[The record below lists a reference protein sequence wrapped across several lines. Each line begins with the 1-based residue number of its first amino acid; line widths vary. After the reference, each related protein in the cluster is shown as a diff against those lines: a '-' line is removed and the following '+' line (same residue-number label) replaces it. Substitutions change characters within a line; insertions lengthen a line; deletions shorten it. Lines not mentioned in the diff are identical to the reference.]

1 MSCFQTLTD
10 QLQTLRSHLPPHT
23 IERQDGNTC
32 KDSHQCKTTRP
43 AGIPL
48 SRKLCYAVGG
58 VPYQI
63 TTVAMGFSLQIFLL
77 DVVQIEAFYVSLILF
92 VSRAWDAVTDPL
104 VGYLVSRSSLTPIG
118 KLMPWVVLAMPF
130 GVLSYV
136 LLWFMPQGSMSQ
148 AFSVPWYLTA
158 SCLFETLMTC
168 FNVPY
173 LSLSMFLGGDQRDRD
188 SATAYRMSVEM
199 LAMLVASVIQGQV
212 VAVYNTERAGA
223 CQQLDQIQELPHNT
237 PAPQADT
244 LQATRKAFL
253 TSALVIGGLFF
264 LCCLVL
270 FLGVKEQ
277 HAPLYS
283 PARVRLSY
291 LTTLK
296 MLVCHIPYQRLVL
309 GLLFAALAFQMSL
322 GNFALFCTHVAGL
335 GAQFQHL
342 LLALLIAATIA
353 VPLWQAILV
362 RVGKKTTL
370 FIGLFLFIP
379 AVTIIAC
386 VPSNLPVFVTMC
398 VMLGF
403 SLATMFLLPWSMLP
417 DVVDD
422 FALRNPCCKDLE
434 PLFFSCYAFCSKLG
448 GGLSVGISTMTLH
461 FVGYRAGACSHS
473 EDVVTALIVLF
484 APVPITLL
492 LVGLVFF
499 HLYPINEDRRLQLQR
514 ERGRVVE
521 AIHSTDIEEE
531 IGSHIHQSRHQP
543 HESSLKS
550 NDCRSSDPEMMFMK
564 YSDDTV
570 IMDTAG
576 NSGKLQAFTV
586 V

>member
-1 MSCFQTLTD
+1 M
-10 QLQTLRSHLPPHT
+10 PH
-23 IERQDGNTC
+23 ERL
-32 KDSHQCKTTRP
+32 
-43 AGIPL
+43 AGILL
-48 SRKLCYAVGG
+48 SRKLCYAGG
-58 VPYQI
+58 VVPYQI
-63 TTVAMGFSLQIFLL
+63 TTAAIGFSLQIFLL
-77 DVVQIEAFYVSLILF
+77 NVVQIEAFYVSLILF

-104 VGYLVSRSSLTPIG
+104 VGYLVSRSSWTPIG

-188 SATAYRMSVEM
+188 STTAYRMSVEM
-199 LAMLVASVIQGQV
+199 LAMLVASAIQGQV
-212 VAVYNTERAGA
+212 VAVYNTERAAA
-223 CQQLDQIQELPHNT
+223 CQQLDT
-237 PAPQADT
+237 PAPQT
-244 LQATRKAFL
+244 VTQQATCKAFL

-277 HAPLYS
+277 QAPLYS
-283 PARVRLSY
+283 LARVRLSY

-309 GLLFAALAFQMSL
+309 GLLFAARAFQV
-322 GNFALFCTHVAGL
+322 NPNVFALFCTHVAGL

-342 LLALLIAATIA
+342 LLALLITTIIA

-362 RVGKKTTL
+362 QVGKKTTL
-370 FIGLFLFIP
+370 FIGLSLFIP

-386 VPSNLPVFVTMC
+386 VPNNLPVFVAMC

-417 DVVDD
+417 DVVDY
-422 FALRNPCCKDLE
+422 FALRNLCCKDLE

-448 GGLSVGISTMTLH
+448 GDLSVRISTMTLH

-492 LVGLVFF
+492 LVGLVFSTCT
-499 HLYPINEDRRLQLQR
+499 PSTRIDSSSSR
-514 ERGRVVE
+514 E
-521 AIHSTDIEEE
+521 S
-531 IGSHIHQSRHQP
+531 
-543 HESSLKS
+543 
-550 NDCRSSDPEMMFMK
+550 
-564 YSDDTV
+564 
-570 IMDTAG
+570 
-576 NSGKLQAFTV
+576 
-586 V
+586 

>member
-1 MSCFQTLTD
+1 M
-10 QLQTLRSHLPPHT
+10 
-23 IERQDGNTC
+23 
-32 KDSHQCKTTRP
+32 
-43 AGIPL
+43 PL

-63 TTVAMGFSLQIFLL
+63 TTAAIGFSLQIFLL
-77 DVVQIEAFYVSLILF
+77 NVVQIEAFYVSLILF

-104 VGYLVSRSSLTPIG
+104 VGYLVSRSGLTPIG

-173 LSLSMFLGGDQRDRD
+173 LSLTMFLGGDQRDRD
-188 SATAYRMSVEM
+188 STTAYRMSVEM
-199 LAMLVASVIQGQV
+199 LAMLVASAIQGQV
-212 VAVYNTERAGA
+212 VAVYNTEMAA
-223 CQQLDQIQELPHNT
+223 
-237 PAPQADT
+237 A
-244 LQATRKAFL
+244 
-253 TSALVIGGLFF
+253 S
-264 LCCLVL
+264 
-270 FLGVKEQ
+270 
-277 HAPLYS
+277 PLYS
-283 PARVRLSY
+283 LARVRLSY

-342 LLALLIAATIA
+342 LLALLITATIA

-362 RVGKKTTL
+362 RVGKKTTF
-370 FIGLFLFIP
+370 FIGLSLFIP

-386 VPSNLPVFVTMC
+386 VPSNLPFFVTMC

-473 EDVVTALIVLF
+473 EEVVTALIVLF

-514 ERGRVVE
+514 ELGRDVE
-521 AIHSTDIEEE
+521 AIHSTDIEEK
-531 IGSHIHQSRHQP
+531 IGSHIHQSRHQT

-550 NDCRSSDPEMMFMK
+550 CGELQPTKSCCILNKPTLKSHNIRGSKKLNNQSQNPLEFRPDFSSHSQVSKTNLDNLLWNSWPNSNHCSHK
-564 YSDDTV
+564 SDHR
-570 IMDTAG
+570 MS
-576 NSGKLQAFTV
+576 NKSEGKCKITFV
-586 V
+586 

>member
-1 MSCFQTLTD
+1 
-10 QLQTLRSHLPPHT
+10 HT
-23 IERQDGNTC
+23 HPIERQDGNTC
-32 KDSHQCKTTRP
+32 KDNHQCKTTRLV
-43 AGIPL
+43 GIPL
-48 SRKLCYAVGG
+48 SRKLWYAVGG

-63 TTVAMGFSLQIFLL
+63 TTAAIGFSLQIFLL
-77 DVVQIEAFYVSLILF
+77 NVVQIEAFYVSLILF
-92 VSRAWDAVTDPL
+92 SGL
-104 VGYLVSRSSLTPIG
+104 GYLVSRSGLTPIG

-188 SATAYRMSVEM
+188 STTAYRMSVEM
-199 LAMLVASVIQGQV
+199 LAMLVASAIQGQV
-212 VAVYNTERAGA
+212 VAVYNTERAAA
-223 CQQLDQIQELPHNT
+223 CQQLDT
-237 PAPQADT
+237 PAPQT
-244 LQATRKAFL
+244 VTQQATAFL

-264 LCCLVL
+264 LCCTVL

-277 HAPLYS
+277 QAPLYS
-283 PARVRLSY
+283 LARVRLSY

-342 LLALLIAATIA
+342 LLALLITAIIA
-353 VPLWQAILV
+353 VPLWKAILV

-370 FIGLFLFIP
+370 FIGLSLFIP

-386 VPSNLPVFVTMC
+386 VPNNLPVFVTMC

-417 DVVDD
+417 DVVDY

-434 PLFFSCYAFCSKLG
+434 PLFFSCHAFCSKLG
-448 GGLSVGISTMTLH
+448 GGLSVRISTMTLH

-499 HLYPINEDRRLQLQR
+499 HLYPINED
-514 ERGRVVE
+514 
-521 AIHSTDIEEE
+521 
-531 IGSHIHQSRHQP
+531 
-543 HESSLKS
+543 
-550 NDCRSSDPEMMFMK
+550 
-564 YSDDTV
+564 
-570 IMDTAG
+570 
-576 NSGKLQAFTV
+576 
-586 V
+586 

>member
-1 MSCFQTLTD
+1 LPNFDRSTTD
-10 QLQTLRSHLPPHT
+10 L
-23 IERQDGNTC
+23 E
-32 KDSHQCKTTRP
+32 RP
-43 AGIPL
+43 AGILL

-63 TTVAMGFSLQIFLL
+63 TTAAIGFSLQIFLL

-92 VSRAWDAVTDPL
+92 VSRAWDAVMDPL
-104 VGYLVSRSSLTPIG
+104 VGYLVSRSGLTPIG

-188 SATAYRMSVEM
+188 SATAYSK
-199 LAMLVASVIQGQV
+199 S
-212 VAVYNTERAGA
+212 
-223 CQQLDQIQELPHNT
+223 
-237 PAPQADT
+237 
-244 LQATRKAFL
+244 L
-253 TSALVIGGLFF
+253 TSTLSRFSSCNDEWHTLPSIVWLECVCPI
-264 LCCLVL
+264 
-270 FLGVKEQ
+270 
-277 HAPLYS
+277 S
-283 PARVRLSY
+283 P
-291 LTTLK
+291 LK

-342 LLALLIAATIA
+342 LLALLVRQFS

-370 FIGLFLFIP
+370 FIGLSLFIP
-379 AVTIIAC
+379 TVTIIAC

-403 SLATMFLLPWSMLP
+403 SLPVSYYSCWSMLP

-422 FALRNPCCKDLE
+422 FALRNPC
-434 PLFFSCYAFCSKLG
+434 
-448 GGLSVGISTMTLH
+448 LSVGISTMTLH
-461 FVGYRAGACSHS
+461 FVGYRAGACR
-473 EDVVTALIVLF
+473 
-484 APVPITLL
+484 
-492 LVGLVFF
+492 LVFF

-514 ERGRVVE
+514 ELGRE
-521 AIHSTDIEEE
+521 
-531 IGSHIHQSRHQP
+531 
-543 HESSLKS
+543 
-550 NDCRSSDPEMMFMK
+550 
-564 YSDDTV
+564 
-570 IMDTAG
+570 
-576 NSGKLQAFTV
+576 
-586 V
+586 

>member
-353 VPLWQAILV
+353 VPLWQAIL
-362 RVGKKTTL
+362 
-370 FIGLFLFIP
+370 LFIP

-514 ERGRVVE
+514 ERGRVGQ
-521 AIHSTDIEEE
+521 AHSCRQKGFGCHNVPPACD
-531 IGSHIHQSRHQP
+531 
-543 HESSLKS
+543 
-550 NDCRSSDPEMMFMK
+550 NRSSF
-564 YSDDTV
+564 
-570 IMDTAG
+570 
-576 NSGKLQAFTV
+576 
-586 V
+586 